1 LTSKIVRYV
10 GFGFLS
16 EVHEWISSFRCF
28 AMGTIIRIVS
38 MGFEL
43 FRYSMKNISNLMWGF
58 ARMEFYDQAL
68 FSAVAARVSRMLEV

>member
-1 LTSKIVRYV
+1 
-10 GFGFLS
+10 
-16 EVHEWISSFRCF
+16 
-28 AMGTIIRIVS
+28 MGTIIRIVP